1 MYNGWDMNMK
11 LSDEWVT
18 KTSAFVDRAFLL
30 SKVNKVWCLCSRCQ
44 NMRCLDKT
52 IVSMHMC
59 WHGFVPHYELWRHH
73 SELGHQVV
81 EEETDDY
88 STEVD
93 RMDEMLEDLQPKFIK
108 DPPTTE
114 LEMFFEILKASRKPL
129 HEHTDVTL
137 LAFMTML
144 MAIKSKYLFS
154 DNCYNDVIQLIS
166 DILRKPHKMPK
177 DMYQSKKLV
186 SVFLHWQDIGW
197 SRSRLLVLRW
207 SYEQ

>member
-1 MYNGWDMNMK
+1 MNLK

-93 RMDEMLEDLQPKFIK
+93 RMDEMLEDLQPK
-108 DPPTTE
+108 
-114 LEMFFEILKASRKPL
+114 LKCSSR
-129 HEHTDVTL
+129 
-137 LAFMTML
+137 F
-144 MAIKSKYLFS
+144 SKL
-154 DNCYNDVIQLIS
+154 Q
-166 DILRKPHKMPK
+166 
-177 DMYQSKKLV
+177 
-186 SVFLHWQDIGW
+186 G
-197 SRSRLLVLRW
+197 SR
-207 SYEQ
+207 YMNT